1 MSRLLAYLAY
11 IEHDTYQYQEV
22 PPLIRAIAY
31 SLYFH
36 HSLNFRT
43 ISICRNLVEDALS
56 ILLKNLTTNLSIYTQ
71 LYILYIDNY
80 DLKVKLSTDNELIT
94 FQK

>member
-1 MSRLLAYLAY
+1 MPS
-11 IEHDTYQYQEV
+11 
-22 PPLIRAIAY
+22 LIGAIAY
-31 SLYFH
+31 SLYFY
-36 HSLNFRT
+36 HSLNYRK
-43 ISICRNLVEDALS
+43 ISICKNLVEEALP

-71 LYILYIDNY
+71 LYIFYIDNY